1 MRGDAGYAYLPA
13 GQADA
18 EFAKYETRIK
28 ALERQ
33 CAALA
38 AQADRQAKVVE
49 VAQVL
54 SRSLRRHDPASWS
67 GTEEAL
73 ERMVTEYEAAMA
85 QLAKDGK
92 L

>member
-1 MRGDAGYAYLPA
+1 MAGEINGLNKHI
-13 GQADA
+13 QQ
-18 EFAKYETRIK
+18 
-28 ALERQ
+28 LEKLN
-33 CAALA
+33 ATLA
-38 AQADRQAKVVE
+38 AQIDRQAKVVE

-85 QLAKDGK
+85 QPAKDNT
-92 L
+92 

>member
-1 MRGDAGYAYLPA
+1 MPTEQQWRA
-13 GQADA
+13 
-18 EFAKYETRIK
+18 RVK

-38 AQADRQAKVVE
+38 AQVDRQAKVVE

-85 QLAKDGK
+85 QLAKDDA
-92 L
+92 